1 MLVLSL
7 AAKRGRRGIISEL
20 YLLEKH
26 KKKIYKST
34 NNNIFLYIKNFIN
47 FFLRLLAAQATT
59 DISVFVSLF
68 RNCRLQQVERVKY
81 VFWMGDEICILVI
94 ILNSFNFEFIY
105 FFKNK
110 QKTKNSSPSFH
121 LICAPAYL
129 HYCCDLTCK
138 LNVLLSIIDPPL
150 YS

>member
-26 KKKIYKST
+26 KKKYKST
-34 NNNIFLYIKNFIN
+34 NNNIFLYIKNCIN

-110 QKTKNSSPSFH
+110 QKTPPLLFILS
-121 LICAPAYL
+121 APL
-129 HYCCDLTCK
+129 RT
-138 LNVLLSIIDPPL
+138 SIIAVT
-150 YS
+150 